1 MPEISIM
8 PAYIILGITIT
19 DPEVFDQYK
28 QLAPTTIKAYG
39 GKYIARVAMQEHW
52 RAIGHPT
59 ASLSK
64 DSTVLTRPRPG
75 SIHRNSKK
83 PAPSDIRRPSRA
95 PSRLMGC
102 NHLPGLINTRRQT
115 PQLQR
120 KASQT
125 PQSAMR
131 H

>member
-1 MPEISIM
+1 M

-39 GKYIARVAMQEHW
+39 GEYIARGGNAGALEGNW
-52 RAIGHPT
+52 APT

-64 DSTVLTRPRPG
+64 DSTVSTPPRPG
-75 SIHRNSKK
+75 SIRRNSKK
-83 PAPSDIRRPSRA
+83 PAASDVRRPSRA
-95 PSRLMGC
+95 PSRLTEC
-102 NHLPGLINTRRQT
+102 NHLPGLMNTRRQIA
-115 PQLQR
+115 QLQR
-120 KASQT
+120 KEGQA
-125 PQSAMR
+125 PQSAKR